1 MNLKIKYKK
10 TIEHELIINEEED
23 DDVPSIEFDEL
34 SIYIYIYIIYIK
46 IIVLLNFKFQ
56 IYSSF

>member
-34 SIYIYIYIIYIK
+34 SIYIYIYNLYKNNSFIK
-46 IIVLLNFKFQ
+46 F
-56 IYSSF
+56 